1 MKETVTLNEYCPNRS
16 HSFIMFESFVCLQ
29 QEEQQS
35 TTERVFH
42 DRQYQVDAA
51 IVRIMKMRKTLSHN
65 MLIAELYNQL
75 KFPVKVATQSS
86 LLLGWCVRF
95 DFEWVLFFQPS
106 DLKKRIESLI
116 DRDYMERDRENT
128 NQYNYVAWRTCY
140 YSEQEGTSAML
151 CVLSHASSVFYETFH
166 LSCAL
171 WCVCK
176 IRRVVWT
183 IEALSND
190 VDSFCDD

>member
-1 MKETVTLNEYCPNRS
+1 MEDGDQFLINDEFRHKLFRIKINQVQMKETVTLNEYCPNRS

-75 KFPVKVATQSS
+75 KFPVKVPTQSS
-86 LLLGWCVRF
+86 LLLG
-95 DFEWVLFFQPS
+95 
-106 DLKKRIESLI
+106 
-116 DRDYMERDRENT
+116 
-128 NQYNYVAWRTCY
+128 
-140 YSEQEGTSAML
+140 
-151 CVLSHASSVFYETFH
+151 
-166 LSCAL
+166 
-171 WCVCK
+171 
-176 IRRVVWT
+176 
-183 IEALSND
+183 
-190 VDSFCDD
+190 